1 MRIPRNST
9 LRRAL
14 VLGAAVVATLGGT
27 TGPAG
32 ADTDTAGAFTGFE
45 YAPASTLIPPPDSL
59 LCATF
64 HASASDPLVI
74 DMSLTGSF
82 DGDVIASGTAT
93 FTGVTEYDASPEGTY
108 AQNSDCDP
116 LSMAA
121 VPGTMELSFTVGGTT
136 TTCTDDT
143 TSTYQRRATT
153 AITLT
158 YSGLCGGVATE
169 LLFSGGQ
176 EPCPPTGCLVTSAS
190 SVVEGTYELN
200 PLA

>member
-1 MRIPRNST
+1 MPITRNPI
-9 LRRAL
+9 LRKAL
-14 VLGAAVVATLGGT
+14 VVGAAAVATLAG

-45 YAPASTLIPPPDSL
+45 YAPASTIIMPSP

-74 DMSLTGSF
+74 DMDLVGTF

-93 FTGVTEYDASPEGTY
+93 FTGTTAYNASPEGTY
-108 AQNSDCDP
+108 SASDPC
-116 LSMAA
+116 LGNIAA

-136 TTCTDDT
+136 TTCTDDG

-158 YSGLCGGVATE
+158 YSGSCGGVATE
-169 LLFSGGQ
+169 LLFSGAQ
-176 EPCPPTGCLVTSAS
+176 EPCPPTGCLVDDFS